1 MKFKLSIYK
10 RMSAV
15 VFAGII
21 AMNLLNVQRTSAQT
35 GVGINVAGT
44 PADAS
49 AGLDVNYSD
58 KGVLVPRI
66 ALTITTSA
74 SPVTTPATSLLVYN
88 TSTANDV
95 TPGYYYWDGSKWVRL
110 ATGAGGGGG
119 ATINCGTSAN
129 SDYTIR
135 GDGSGTWEC
144 TNVLRTSN
152 SGVGINTSPS
162 SFYDLRIGSNVGIG
176 FSPSSS
182 YALSVDGSGH
192 FTDYVGIGTTPS
204 SSYRLN
210 VNGVSYFQSY
220 VGIGTTP
227 SSSYDLRVDGNVGI
241 GFSPSSSYEL
251 SVDGQTYITDGLRVG
266 TSSAPPSGGILAN
279 GDIKV
284 NSSSSSF
291 ISGSTNITGSGNS
304 VIAGGLSVG
313 TTSSPPSSG
322 LRTSGGITSGGTV
335 TAGVYNLTSSS
346 GSSTGTT
353 IIRNSSG
360 NLVPLS
366 STRKIKDNIKDL
378 KIDKEKFL
386 QIRAVSYNMKKALGG
401 DPDIGLIA
409 EEVEKLVPD
418 LVIYGP
424 KRNWIGDSGLVE
436 KDQDGGDIL
445 SKTEVEPYSVRYDRV
460 GVYLISIVADQDKLI
475 TQQQKDIAD
484 LKARLDRQ
492 ESMISKLAQSS
503 SVVNGSTEA
512 STVQK

>member
-1 MKFKLSIYK
+1 M
-10 RMSAV
+10 
-15 VFAGII
+15 
-21 AMNLLNVQRTSAQT
+21 
-35 GVGINVAGT
+35 
-44 PADAS
+44 
-49 AGLDVNYSD
+49 
-58 KGVLVPRI
+58 LVPRI
-66 ALTITTSA
+66 ALTITSSA
-74 SPVTTPATSLLVYN
+74 SPVISPATSLLVYN
-88 TSTANDV
+88 TATANDV
-95 TPGYYYWDGSKWVRL
+95 TPGYYFWDGSQWVRL

-119 ATINCGTSAN
+119 GTTINCGTSAN
-129 SDYTIR
+129 SDYTVR

-144 TNVLRTSN
+144 TNVLRTST
-152 SGVGINTSPS
+152 SGVGINTTPS

-204 SSYRLN
+204 SSYRLH
-210 VNGVSYFQSY
+210 VNGDSYLQSY
-220 VGIGTTP
+220 VGIGTAP
-227 SSSYDLRVDGNVGI
+227 SSSYELRVDGNVGI

-251 SVDGQTYITDGLRVG
+251 SVDGHAYITDGLRVG
-266 TSSAPPSGGILAN
+266 TSTTPPTGGILAS

-284 NSSSSSF
+284 NSSSSAF
-291 ISGSTNITGSGNS
+291 ISGSTSLTGSGNS

-335 TAGVYNLTSSS
+335 TSGVFNLSS
-346 GSSTGTT
+346 SSTGSGTAV
-353 IIRNSSG
+353 IRTSGG
-360 NLVPLS
+360 NLQPQS
-366 STRKIKDNIKDL
+366 STIRVKENIKDL
-378 KIDKEKFL
+378 KIDKENFL
-386 QIRAVSYNMKKALGG
+386 KIRAVSFNLKKALGG

-436 KDQDGGDIL
+436 KDENGADVV
-445 SKTEVEPYSVRYDRV
+445 SKTEIEPYSVRYDKV
-460 GVYLISIVADQDKLI
+460 GVYLINIVAEQDKLI

-484 LKARLDRQ
+484 LKERLDRQ

-503 SVVNGSTEA
+503 SVVIEKTEA
-512 STVQK
+512 NAVQK

>member
-1 MKFKLSIYK
+1 MGTL
-10 RMSAV
+10 MC
-15 VFAGII
+15 AGII
-21 AMNLLNVQRTSAQT
+21 AMNLLNVHPTFAQT

-49 AGLDVNYSD
+49 AGLDVSYID

-74 SPVTTPATSLLVYN
+74 SPVTSPATSLLVYN
-88 TSTANDV
+88 TATANDV
-95 TPGYYYWDGSKWVRL
+95 TPGYYYWDGFQWVRL
-110 ATGAGGGGG
+110 ATGTGGGGG
-119 ATINCGTSAN
+119 GTTINCGTTFN

-135 GDGSGTWEC
+135 GNGSGTWEC

-210 VNGVSYFQSY
+210 VNGESYLQSY
-220 VGIGTTP
+220 VGIGTAP

-266 TSSAPPSGGILAN
+266 TSTAPPTSGILSS
-279 GDIKV
+279 GDIKI
-284 NSSSSSF
+284 NSSSNSF
-291 ISGSTNITGSGNS
+291 VVGSTNITGSGNS
-304 VIAGGLSVG
+304 VISGGLSVG

-335 TAGVYNLTSSS
+335 TSATYNLSS
-346 GSSTGTT
+346 SSTGSGTAVVRT
-353 IIRNSSG
+353 SSG
-360 NLVPLS
+360 NLMPQS
-366 STRKIKDNIKDL
+366 STIRVKENIKDL
-378 KIDKEKFL
+378 KINKENFL
-386 QIRAVSYNMKKALGG
+386 KLHAVSFNLKKALGG

-418 LVIYGP
+418 LVVYGP

-436 KDQDGGDIL
+436 KDENGADVV
-445 SKTEVEPYSVRYDRV
+445 SKTELEPYSVRYDKV
-460 GVYLISIVADQDKLI
+460 GVYLVSIVAEQDKLI
-475 TQQQKDIAD
+475 TQQQQDISA
-484 LKARLDRQ
+484 LKERLDRQ
-492 ESMISKLAQSS
+492 EALINKLAQNSSAVNNDTEIS
-503 SVVNGSTEA
+503 SV
-512 STVQK
+512 QK

>member
-1 MKFKLSIYK
+1 M
-10 RMSAV
+10 MAV
-15 VFAGII
+15 CTV
-21 AMNLLNVQRTSAQT
+21 AMAINLLNVHHSIAQT

-49 AGLDVNYSD
+49 AGLDVNYTD

-66 ALTITTSA
+66 ALSITSSA
-74 SPVTTPATSLLVYN
+74 SPVTSPATSLLVYN
-88 TSTANDV
+88 TATVNDV
-95 TPGYYYWDGSKWVRL
+95 TPGYYYWDGLQWVKL

-119 ATINCGTSAN
+119 GTTINCGTTFN

-135 GDGSGTWEC
+135 GNGSGTWEC

-152 SGVGINTSPS
+152 SGVGINASPN

-204 SSYRLN
+204 SSYRLH
-210 VNGVSYFQSY
+210 VNGDSYLQSY
-220 VGIGTTP
+220 VGIGTAP
-227 SSSYDLRVDGNVGI
+227 SSSYELRVDGNVGI

-266 TSSAPPSGGILAN
+266 TSTTPPTSGILSS
-279 GDIKV
+279 GDIKI
-284 NSSSSSF
+284 NTSSNAF
-291 ISGSTNITGSGNS
+291 VVGSTNITGSGNS
-304 VIAGGLSVG
+304 VISGGLSVG
-313 TTSSPPSSG
+313 TTTSPPSGGIRTSAYLLSSSTSG
-322 LRTSGGITSGGTV
+322 TGTTMVRTSGGD
-335 TAGVYNLTSSS
+335 L
-346 GSSTGTT
+346 
-353 IIRNSSG
+353 R
-360 NLVPLS
+360 PLS
-366 STRKIKDNIKDL
+366 STIRVKENIKDL

-386 QIRAVSYNMKKALGG
+386 NLHAVSFNLKKDLGG

-436 KDQDGGDIL
+436 KDKDGGDIV
-445 SKTEVEPYSVRYDRV
+445 SSTEIEPYSVRYDKV
-460 GVYLISIVADQDKLI
+460 GVYLISIVAEQDKLI
-475 TQQQKDIAD
+475 TQQQKDISD
-484 LKARLDRQ
+484 LKERLDRQ
-492 ESMISKLAQSS
+492 ESLISKLAQSS

-512 STVQK
+512 NAVQK